1 MPHIIVEHS
10 FLLSKSTVNDFL
22 LSVNKEIIKNEG
34 NFDIRE
40 CKSRAI
46 FCQNFVIADN
56 SIKKDFMH
64 ITIKIIKGRELL
76 IRQKL
81 AQNIIDLA
89 ATFVKETTLP
99 NQVALSLNIEE
110 IDREIYQKT
119 IIYNQ

>member
-1 MPHIIVEHS
+1 
-10 FLLSKSTVNDFL
+10 
-22 LSVNKEIIKNEG
+22 
-34 NFDIRE
+34 
-40 CKSRAI
+40 
-46 FCQNFVIADN
+46 
-56 SIKKDFMH
+56 MH